1 MKLSILT
8 LLLITASVSLYSK
21 DYPKREMRGVWIA
34 TVENIDWPSNPLLS
48 TAEQKAEMI
57 ALLDSV
63 KAYNMNTIVFQ
74 IRPDA
79 DALYASEL
87 EPWSEWL
94 TGKQGIAPDPWYD
107 PLKFTIDE
115 CRKRGLDI
123 HVWLNP
129 YRAIQNIDKT
139 KAADSHVSKTHPDW
153 MLTYGKQKL
162 FDPGNPEVRNHVA
175 RVVSDLVR
183 RYDLDAIHFD
193 DYFYPYKITGV
204 EFPDD
209 NSFKKYPRNFG
220 PQDKENWRRDNVN
233 LIIKQIH
240 DSIKSIKPY
249 VEFGISPFGVWR
261 NKKNDPDGSE
271 TRAGVTNYDDLYADI
286 LKWQKEKWIDYV
298 TPQLYWYIGKEVAD
312 YAILAKWWAS
322 HSYGCNVYIGQAPF
336 LLNAQS
342 RDQSWR
348 TADEITKQLDL
359 NRSIP
364 EIKGSIHFSAK
375 FMKKDPLGI
384 QEKLLAGH
392 YRYPALTP
400 VNPLVVPVV
409 PASPG
414 KAVLSKQ
421 KKDVV
426 LTWEKQT
433 NNSLFV
439 VYRVNKLLP
448 LWLVGIANPN
458 QQDANKRVQRAL
470 SRICDAAHILSV
482 SSYQKLLLSAA
493 PGYHPSRYK
502 YVVTALSPSHT
513 ESNAI
518 KFKKK

>member
-1 MKLSILT
+1 MKLVFLVLMMTSLS
-8 LLLITASVSLYSK
+8 ASLFAK
-21 DYPKREMRGVWIA
+21 DYPKRELRAVWIA
-34 TVENIDWPSNPLLS
+34 TVENIDWPSTPQLS

-63 KAYNMNTIVFQ
+63 KAYNMNSIVFQ

-94 TGKQGIAPDPWYD
+94 TGKQGQAPDPYYD
-107 PLKFTIDE
+107 PLQFTIDE

-139 KAADSHVSKTHPDW
+139 KAAPNHVSRTHPEW
-153 MLTYGKQKL
+153 MLTYGKKMY
-162 FDPGNPEVRNHVA
+162 FDPGIPEVRNHVS

-204 EFPDD
+204 EFPDE
-209 NSFKKYPRNFG
+209 NSFKKYPGNFG
-220 PQDKENWRRDNVN
+220 PQDKENWRRNNVD
-233 LIIKQIH
+233 LIIKQLH
-240 DSIKSIKPY
+240 DSIKSIRPT

-312 YAILAKWWAS
+312 YAILAKWWAA
-322 HSYGCNVYIGQAPF
+322 HTFGCNLYIGQAPF
-336 LLNAQS
+336 LLDAQS

-348 TADEITKQLDL
+348 TADEITKQMDL
-359 NRSIP
+359 NRTIP
-364 EIKGSIHFSAK
+364 EIKGSMHFSAK
-375 FMKKDPLGI
+375 FMRKDPLGI

-392 YRYPALTP
+392 YRYPSLTP
-400 VNPLVVPVV
+400 ENPLVDPVLPDS
-409 PASPG
+409 PASAVISKEG
-414 KAVLSKQ
+414 KDIILS
-421 KKDVV
+421 
-426 LTWEKQT
+426 WEKQH
-433 NNSLFV
+433 NNSMFV
-439 VYRVNKLLP
+439 VYRFKKFQP
-448 LWLVGIANPN
+448 LWLLGTSNPKN
-458 QQDANKRVQRAL
+458 LHADK
-470 SRICDAAHILSV
+470 IISV
-482 SSYQKLLLSAA
+482 TSYQKLLLNTID
-493 PGYHPSRYK
+493 GYNPARYK
-502 YVVTALSPSHT
+502 YVITALSPSHT
-513 ESNAI
+513 ESKPV
-518 KFKKK
+518 KFKKN